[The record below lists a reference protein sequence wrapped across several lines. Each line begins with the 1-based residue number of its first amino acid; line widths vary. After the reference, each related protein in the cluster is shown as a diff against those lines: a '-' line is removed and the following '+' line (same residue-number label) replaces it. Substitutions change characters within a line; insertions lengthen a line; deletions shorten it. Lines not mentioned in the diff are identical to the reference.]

1 MERIR
6 IIHHPK
12 GPLRGSPVNQSTFM
26 VQLFNTLLYHPL
38 YNILI
43 WFYNVIPGHDIGLA
57 ILAVTILVKL
67 ILLPFSFQA
76 VRSQKAM
83 QELQPKL
90 EALKNTFKGEK
101 EKLAAETM
109 KLYKENKVN
118 PLSSCLPLLIQFPFL
133 IAVYQAFRVGVTGEH
148 LELLYPFVANPG
160 QVNAIAFGFINM
172 AAPNIWLAVLSG
184 IAQYLQTRMLPIKSP
199 AVKTPGAKD
208 ESMLANMNKSMQYF
222 MPFMTV
228 LIGMQ
233 LPAGLT
239 FYWFIT
245 TALTVVQQKFMFR
258 KKEVPAV
265 EIIPPANRTD

>member
-1 MERIR
+1 
-6 IIHHPK
+6 
-12 GPLRGSPVNQSTFM
+12 M
-26 VQLFNTLLYHPL
+26 VQLFNTLLYYPL

-67 ILLPFSFQA
+67 ILLPFSFQS

-90 EALKNTFKGEK
+90 EALKNKFKGEK

-109 KLYKENKVN
+109 KLYREHKVN

-133 IAVYQAFRVGVTGEH
+133 IAVYQAFRVGVTSQH
-148 LELLYPFVANPG
+148 FELLYPFVANPG
-160 QVNAIAFGFINM
+160 QINAIAFGFINM
-172 AAPNIWLAVLSG
+172 AAPSIWLAVLSG
-184 IAQYLQTRMLPIKSP
+184 IAQYLQTRMLPIKQPS
-199 AVKTPGAKD
+199 VKTPGAKD
-208 ESMLANMNKSMQYF
+208 ESMMANMNKSMLYF

-228 LIGMQ
+228 IIGMQ

-265 EIIPPANRTD
+265 EIIPPDK